1 MASSQPNHDLS
12 QAGLP
17 SSFSPRPTLPEELL
31 MEVMGIL
38 KGRCRERAYGGR
50 DPSTRLNSGILGL
63 GILAKL
69 DQDERRLEEAEDRGG
84 GETSCVL
91 LPGCFGSK
99 RS

>member
-1 MASSQPNHDLS
+1 M
-12 QAGLP
+12 
-17 SSFSPRPTLPEELL
+17 
-31 MEVMGIL
+31 
-38 KGRCRERAYGGR
+38 R